1 MENFVQVKN
10 IKIGEGIPKICIP
23 LVAKTKEEF
32 IEMAKDLISLKFDLV
47 ELRIDHFQKVENIDA
62 IKEVI
67 KEVMIYG
74 TIIPYIITFVF
85 GRIII
90 IFSYVD
96 IILVKNAQN
105 LKGV

>member
-1 MENFVQVKN
+1 MLYKG
-10 IKIGEGIPKICIP
+10 IK
-23 LVAKTKEEF
+23 KEV
-32 IEMAKDLISLKFDLV
+32 I
-47 ELRIDHFQKVENIDA
+47 R
-62 IKEVI
+62 EVI
-67 KEVMIYG
+67 KEIMIYG

>member
-1 MENFVQVKN
+1 
-10 IKIGEGIPKICIP
+10 
-23 LVAKTKEEF
+23 
-32 IEMAKDLISLKFDLV
+32 
-47 ELRIDHFQKVENIDA
+47 
-62 IKEVI
+62 
-67 KEVMIYG
+67 MIYG

-105 LKGV
+105 LKGVYLKNHLRVYGHVYWLLLWQ

>member
-1 MENFVQVKN
+1 
-10 IKIGEGIPKICIP
+10 
-23 LVAKTKEEF
+23 
-32 IEMAKDLISLKFDLV
+32 
-47 ELRIDHFQKVENIDA
+47 
-62 IKEVI
+62 
-67 KEVMIYG
+67 MIYG

-85 GRIII
+85 GRIIIII

>member
-1 MENFVQVKN
+1 
-10 IKIGEGIPKICIP
+10 
-23 LVAKTKEEF
+23 
-32 IEMAKDLISLKFDLV
+32 
-47 ELRIDHFQKVENIDA
+47 
-62 IKEVI
+62 
-67 KEVMIYG
+67 MIYG

-85 GRIII
+85 GRIVI